1 MRRRRCLQLCIQ
13 KTDIVLAAL
22 ISVVALLWADNG
34 YSAVRCILGGI
45 IYSEDGQIDSVALG
59 KWLFIY
65 GICFLMTGR
74 KIAEKMQIYRYT
86 VYRSGS
92 FACWWRKLFV
102 EIQLYMLVILFLYS
116 FLWLVV
122 DVIQGAWYRDGIIM
136 VTFYLHCSLYIT
148 TFLVGSLFM
157 ERNEVPCL
165 LLLLEGMLYCISV
178 KWKLPMLNSG
188 MYVELITAGWI
199 KYYLALIF
207 QLAGIAGL
215 YLLVPKLQKRGCLEG
230 RKIC

>member
-1 MRRRRCLQLCIQ
+1 MRRRRWPQLYVQ
-13 KTDIVLAAL
+13 KTDIVLAIL
-22 ISVVALLWADNG
+22 ISVVTLLWTDNG

-65 GICFLMTGR
+65 GVCFLMTGR

-92 FACWWRKLFV
+92 FACWWRKLFA
-102 EIQLYMLVILFLYS
+102 ETQLYMLVILFLYS
-116 FLWLVV
+116 SLWLVA
-122 DVIQGAWYRDGIIM
+122 DVIQGTWYRDGMIM
-136 VTFYLHCSLYIT
+136 ITFYLHCSLYIT
-148 TFLVGSLFM
+148 IFLVSSLFM

-178 KWKLPMLNSG
+178 KWKLPILNGG
-188 MYVELITAGWI
+188 MYVELITVGKI
-199 KYYLALIF
+199 RYCLVLIF
-207 QLAGIAGL
+207 QLAGSVSL
-215 YLLVPKLQKRGCLEG
+215 YLVVPELQKRGCLEG
-230 RKIC
+230 RKI